1 MGGRGRGR
9 IAWVVMVGVVL
20 ASSLVAAD
28 DAGSWRDRVTFT
40 LSERARGEL
49 VDWFEPPAGLATRG
63 AERYAFFASQ
73 LRAGVK
79 VVLPHVQLTAD
90 VQDTRLVGLPDDA
103 SLAAPQGNL
112 GPGAIYFGHTHQT
125 DQGEP
130 FLKQG
135 FATVRGA
142 GFSLTGGRF
151 EYRDGLETVPG
162 DATLATLKRTRIAE
176 RLVGPFD
183 FTHVTRSFDGV
194 RIAYDQP
201 DWNATVLAVHPTHGG
216 FEVSANREISRIG
229 LAGASATLKRLP
241 HAPPV
246 DLRVFYLYYR
256 DERRDP
262 VHVDNRA
269 LDVREADH
277 DAIAVHTGGAHALAA
292 IDAGPGIVDLLGWAA
307 AQGGWWG
314 RQSHAAWAF
323 ALEAGY
329 QLPRVPWSPWLRAGY
344 DRSSGDG
351 DPEDGRHDTF
361 FQLLPTARIYAQL
374 PFFNL
379 MNTEDAFA
387 ELILRPHEKVTVR
400 ADYHRL
406 TLTEGDDLWY
416 SGGGATNDDVFGFAG
431 APANGRRDL
440 GHLVDL
446 SVSWQAHPRLT
457 MQGYYGHAFGGGVVR
472 QTFAGQAAD
481 YGFVEAIF
489 RY

>member
-1 MGGRGRGR
+1 MKAGRRVLV
-9 IAWVVMVGVVL
+9 ACLVGAVL
-20 ASSLVAAD
+20 ASSLAAADD

-40 LSERARGEL
+40 LSERVRGEM
-49 VDWFEPPAGLATRG
+49 VDWFEPPADVARRG

-79 VVLPHVQLTAD
+79 VILPHLQLTAD

-103 SLAAPQGNL
+103 TLAAPQGSL
-112 GPGAIYFGHTHQT
+112 GPGAIYFGNTHRT
-125 DQGEP
+125 TQGEP

-135 FATVRGA
+135 FAVVRGA

-162 DATLATLKRTRIAE
+162 DATLAIVKRTRIAE

-216 FEVSANREISRIG
+216 FEISANREISRIG

-241 HAPPV
+241 HGPPA
-246 DLRVFYLYYR
+246 DLRVFYLYYQ
-256 DERRDP
+256 DDRRGP
-262 VHVDNRA
+262 LRADNRA
-269 LDVREADH
+269 LEAREADH
-277 DAIAVHTGGAHALAA
+277 DALAIHTGGAHAITA

-307 AQGGWWG
+307 VQGGWWG
-314 RQSHAAWAF
+314 RQSHTAWAY

-329 QLPRVPWSPWLRAGY
+329 QLPRVPGSPWLRAGY

-351 DPEDGRHDTF
+351 DPEDGRHHTF

-400 ADYHRL
+400 VDYHRL
-406 TLTEGDDLWY
+406 TLTDGHDLWY

-446 SVSWQAHPRLT
+446 SVAWQAHPRLT
-457 MQGYYGHAFGGGVVR
+457 LQGYYGHAFGGGVVR
-472 QTFAGQAAD
+472 QTFVGQAAD
-481 YGFVEAIF
+481 YGFVEATF